1 MNFLLLCCAKEKK
14 GGRKTDFMLENM
26 RDKNPRPSLTEQC
39 YVVPFVLITSLF
51 FLWGF
56 TRAILDVLN
65 KHFQTELNISITQSS
80 LVQVTT
86 YLGYFLM
93 AIPAGLLINRV
104 GYKRGVVIGLLL
116 YAVGAFLFVPGTW
129 ANSFAGYLAALFVI
143 ACGLV
148 FLETA
153 ANPYA
158 TQLGPVETASSRL
171 NLSQSFNGMG
181 SALAP
186 IVVGGLLFGG
196 SGTDVSMPYVVM
208 GVVVLVVAFVFSRS
222 QLPEIQ
228 AEEDGATEEAD
239 GGQSG
244 WANIRQLFRNRSF
257 VFGLSA
263 LLAYEVSEIS
273 INSYFV
279 NFTTGMGWLT
289 AANASYIL
297 GLSLFIFMGGRFVGS
312 WIMRRI
318 AAERVLLWCACGTV
332 MSIGL
337 LFLNSQLGVVGYQFS
352 LALLIAN
359 YFFEAIMFPTIFSL
373 TLQGLGGLTKSA
385 SSLLMMTPVG
395 GCGFLLMALLADR
408 SGSLTLPFLIPLAG
422 YIVVLIFARR
432 KTVDRL
438 TR

>member
-1 MNFLLLCCAKEKK
+1 MSNNITQPSSPQELEK
-14 GGRKTDFMLENM
+14 GQT
-26 RDKNPRPSLTEQC
+26 PLTERR
-39 YVVPFVLITSLF
+39 YLVPFVLITSLF

-56 TRAILDVLN
+56 ARAILDVLN

-104 GYKRGVVIGLLL
+104 GYKRGVVAGLLL

-129 ANSFAGYLAALFVI
+129 ANSFSAYLVALFVI

-158 TQLGPVETASSRL
+158 TELGPRATASSRL

-186 IVVGGLLFGG
+186 IVVGGLLFSD
-196 SGTDVSMPYVVM
+196 SGADVSLPYVVM
-208 GVVVLVVAFVFSRS
+208 GVVVLLVALIFSRS

-228 AEEDGATEEAD
+228 REEAMSAD
-239 GGQSG
+239 TGDQQSG
-244 WANIRQLFRNRSF
+244 WANLRLLFRNRTF
-257 VFGLSA
+257 LFGLFA

-273 INSYFV
+273 INSYFI

-312 WIMRRI
+312 WIMRRVE
-318 AAERVLLWCACGTV
+318 AQRVLLWCACGSV
-332 MSIGL
+332 LCI
-337 LFLNSQLGVVGYQFS
+337 
-352 LALLIAN
+352 ALLLLTPLILHRSSLIALPIALLVAN
-359 YFFEAIMFPTIFSL
+359 YLFEAIMFPTIFSL
-373 TLQGLGGLTKSA
+373 SLRGLGSLTKSA

-395 GCGFLLMALLADR
+395 GCGFLLMALMADV
-408 SGSLTLPFLIPLAG
+408 SGSLILPFLIPLAG
-422 YIVVLIFARR
+422 YAVVLLYAYRQARG
-432 KTVDRL
+432 
-438 TR
+438 

>member
-1 MNFLLLCCAKEKK
+1 MDSNVNTSRSEGTVVK
-14 GGRKTDFMLENM
+14 GSA
-26 RDKNPRPSLTEQC
+26 PLTERR
-39 YVVPFVLITSLF
+39 YAVPFVLITSLF

-56 TRAILDVLN
+56 ARAILDVLN
-65 KHFQTELNISITQSS
+65 KHFQTSLHISITQSS

-104 GYKRGVVIGLLL
+104 GYKRGVITGLLL
-116 YAVGAFLFVPGTW
+116 YAVGAFLFVPAAWDG
-129 ANSFAGYLAALFVI
+129 SFGGYLAALFVI

-158 TQLGPVETASSRL
+158 TELGPRQTASSRL
-171 NLSQSFNGMG
+171 NLAQSFNGMG

-186 IVVGGLLFGG
+186 IVVGGLLFSG
-196 SGTDVSMPYVVM
+196 SGADVSVPYVVM
-208 GVVVLVVAFVFSRS
+208 GVVVLAAALIFSRS

-228 AEEDGATEEAD
+228 REGGEEIEAEGVRH
-239 GGQSG
+239 SG
-244 WANIRQLFRNRSF
+244 WANIRQLLGNRTF
-257 VFGLSA
+257 LFGLLA

-273 INSYFV
+273 INSYFI

-312 WIMRRI
+312 WVMRRV
-318 AAERVLLWCACGTV
+318 AACCVLLWCACGSV
-332 MSIGL
+332 LCIGL
-337 LFLNSQLGVVGYQFS
+337 LLLTALYNFSILNFQISI
-352 LALLIAN
+352 LLLVAN

-373 TLQGLGGLTKSA
+373 ALRGLGSLTKSA

-395 GCGFLLMALLADR
+395 GCGFLLMALMADA
-408 SGSLTLPFLIPLAG
+408 SGSLVLPFLIPFVG
-422 YIVVLIFARR
+422 YIVVLAYATFGLGRGANR
-432 KTVDRL
+432 D
-438 TR
+438 